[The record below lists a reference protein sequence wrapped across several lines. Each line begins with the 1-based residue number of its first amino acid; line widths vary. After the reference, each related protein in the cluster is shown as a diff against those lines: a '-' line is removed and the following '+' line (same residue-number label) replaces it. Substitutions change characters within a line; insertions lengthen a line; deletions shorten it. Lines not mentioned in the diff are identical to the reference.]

1 MLKDLVAFA
10 NHLDSIGLTKEADE
24 IDALLKKSSWLSNY
38 AENFLKLDEKIK
50 IIKKSILDFL
60 SKFGITVSD
69 EGELKMEKTANNKS
83 GQGLLQLRKHIKVA
97 MEVVSYIW
105 NGKKGLRMFA
115 ALVTGGLIGGTYVA
129 SPLDLIPD
137 PVLGFGQIDDFII
150 FINTIKYSAKIF
162 DNKNW
167 NEATKKIKSVTP
179 DDTREDD
186 APSDNNN
193 GEHAESENLNDK
205 LNSSEPPEEPTR
217 DSQDEKNSIK

>member
-24 IDALLKKSSWLSNY
+24 IDALLQKASWLSNPADY
-38 AENFLKLDEKIK
+38 FPQLDEKIE
-50 IIKKSILDFL
+50 IIKESIQGFL

-83 GQGLLQLRKHIKVA
+83 GQGLLQLSKHIKVA

-115 ALVTGGLIGGTYVA
+115 ALVTGGLIGGAYVA

-167 NEATKKIKSVTP
+167 NEATKKIKSITP
-179 DDTREDD
+179 DNTREDD
-186 APSDNNN
+186 APSDNND
-193 GEHAESENLNDK
+193 EEDTESANLNDK
-205 LNSSEPPEEPTR
+205 LNSSEPPEETTG
-217 DSQDEKNSIK
+217 DSQNEENSIK